1 MNTVHTMSSI
11 LRIVIKCGYDVI
23 CSAYDGIHMP
33 PVMSHI
39 VGVMF
44 STDRMGVMTYTVGV
58 MAVITGFKTDIDLV
72 YSYTQC
78 G

>member
-1 MNTVHTMSSI
+1 
-11 LRIVIKCGYDVI
+11 
-23 CSAYDGIHMP
+23 MP

-39 VGVMF
+39 VGVMS
-44 STDRMGVMTYTVGV
+44 STDRMGVMTHTVDV
-58 MAVITGFKTDIDLV
+58 MAVITGFKTDIELV

>member
-1 MNTVHTMSSI
+1 MNTVHVMSSV
-11 LRIVIKCGYDVI
+11 LRIVIKYGYDVI

-44 STDRMGVMTYTVGV
+44 LTDRMGVMTYTVGV

>member
-1 MNTVHTMSSI
+1 MVV
-11 LRIVIKCGYDVI
+11 VIKGVYDVMY
-23 CSAYDGIHMP
+23 SAHDGIHMP

-39 VGVMF
+39 VGVMS
-44 STDRMGVMTYTVGV
+44 STDRMGVMTHTVDV
-58 MAVITGFKTDIDLV
+58 MAVITGFKTDIELV